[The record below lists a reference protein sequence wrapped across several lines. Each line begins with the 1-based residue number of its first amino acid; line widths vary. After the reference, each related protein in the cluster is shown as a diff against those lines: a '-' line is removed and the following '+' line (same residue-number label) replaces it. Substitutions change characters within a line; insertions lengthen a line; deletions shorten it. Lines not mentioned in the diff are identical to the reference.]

1 MYSNIG
7 KKIKSLTKA
16 LSIVLMVLSFIAGLV
31 LCVIDEELIAT
42 GIVTMILTPL
52 VIWASSFLVYGFG
65 ELVDKTSEIADKL
78 GSATPKKHDPA
89 KKEDNLH
96 NLLEKGMLT
105 EEEYNALLNEEN
117 KND

>member
-89 KKEDNLH
+89 KKDNLH